1 MTSGFNGPQ
10 GYGSDPFAEFFS
22 RIFGGQRPGPRQID
36 LGRLLSEPARQLVVG
51 AAQYAAQ
58 HGSRDLDTQHLLR
71 AALAAEPTRSLLSR
85 AGTDPD
91 SLATE
96 IDQRS
101 GPPQGSRE
109 APPPTSLSLT
119 PAVKRALLDAHEL
132 ARASGAGYIGPEHVL
147 SALAAN
153 PDSAAGHI
161 LHSAHFAPP
170 SPPPEVGE
178 AAQARPERPRPSPT
192 PTLDKY
198 GHDLTGLARQGR
210 IDPVIGRDEEIEQ
223 TIEVLS
229 RRGKNNPVLIG
240 DAGVGKT
247 AIVEG
252 LAQRIADGDVPDI
265 LLGRRVVAL
274 DLTGVV
280 AGTRYRGDFEERLN
294 NIVGEIRAHS
304 DELIVFIDELHTVV
318 GAGGGGT
325 EGGSMDAGNILKPAL
340 ARGELHVV
348 GATTLVEYRRI
359 EKDAALAR
367 RFQPILVPEP
377 SVTDAIEIL
386 RGLRD
391 RYEAHHQVRY
401 TDEALVA
408 AVELSDRY
416 LTDRHLPD
424 KAIDLIDQAGA
435 RVRLRARTKGT
446 DVRAMEREVEQLT
459 RDKDQA
465 VADEQYEQA
474 TQLRD
479 RITGLKERIGQAAGD
494 TQADEGQH
502 LEVTAEAIAEVVS
515 RLTGIPVSR
524 LTEEEKERL
533 LQLEQHLHQRV
544 VGQDEA
550 VSVVADSVLRSRA
563 GLSSPERPIGSFLF
577 LGPTGV
583 GKTELARAL
592 AEVLFGSEERMVR
605 LDMSEYQERHTVSR
619 LVGAPP
625 GYVGHEEAGQLTEVV
640 RRHPYSLLL
649 LDEVE
654 KAHPDVFNILL
665 QVLDDGR
672 LTDAQGRTVDF
683 TNTVIVMTSNLGSEA
698 ITRRGAGIGFGPG
711 GPDADEEAR
720 REQILRPLREHFR
733 PEFLNRIDEIV
744 IFRQLTA
751 EQLRRI
757 TDLMLDKTR
766 RRLHAQDIHVTFTEA
781 AVDWLAQRGFQ
792 PEYGARP
799 LRRTIQREVDNQL
812 SRLLLDSQIERGGR
826 VVVDVAEGDLAFRT
840 EPPAARSD
848 GTGSAPQGT
857 ATEPAAAPPAVQ
869 GGETA
874 RPEGNGAARPE

>member
-1 MTSGFNGPQ
+1 MTSSFIGPE
-10 GYGSDPFAEFFS
+10 GDPFGDFLARF
-22 RIFGGQRPGPRQID
+22 FGGSRPGPRQVDI
-36 LGRLLSEPARQLVVG
+36 GRLLSRPARELVMG
-51 AAQYAAQ
+51 AAQYAAD
-58 HGSRDLDTQHLLR
+58 HGSRDLDTEHLLR
-71 AALAAEPTRSLLSR
+71 AALAADPTRSMLSR
-85 AGTDPD
+85 AGADPD
-91 SLATE
+91 SLASQ
-96 IDQRS
+96 IDERS
-101 GPPQGSRE
+101 GPLQQPPAE
-109 APPPTSLSLT
+109 DAPTAINLT
-119 PAVKRALLDAHEL
+119 PAVKRALLDAHDV

-147 SALAAN
+147 TALAAN

-161 LHSAHFAPP
+161 LNAARFAAAGAPEQGPEAAPP
-170 SPPPEVGE
+170 GAEPQ
-178 AAQARPERPRPSPT
+178 QATGT
-192 PTLDKY
+192 PTLDSY
-198 GHDLTGLARQGR
+198 GRDLTDLARQGR
-210 IDPVIGRDEEIEQ
+210 IDPVIGRDQEIEQ

-252 LAQRIADGDVPDI
+252 LAQHIADGDVPDV

-274 DLTGVV
+274 DLTAVV

-294 NIVGEIRAHS
+294 GIVGEIRAHS
-304 DELIVFIDELHTVV
+304 EQLIVFIDEVHTVV
-318 GAGGGGT
+318 GAGGGG

-340 ARGELHVV
+340 ARGELHIV
-348 GATTLVEYRRI
+348 GATTLEEYRRI

-377 SVTDAIEIL
+377 SVADALEIL

-401 TDEALVA
+401 TDEALAA

-416 LTDRHLPD
+416 LTDRRLPD

-435 RVRLRARTKGT
+435 RVKLQARTKGT
-446 DVRAMEREVEQLT
+446 DVRALEREAKQLSV
-459 RDKDQA
+459 DKDQA
-465 VADEQYEQA
+465 VADERYEQA

-479 RITGLKERIGQAAGD
+479 RVAELRRRIAEAGGD
-494 TQADEGQH
+494 GEADEGQH

-515 RLTGIPVSR
+515 RQTGIPVSS
-524 LTEEEKERL
+524 LTQEERERL
-533 LQLEQHLHQRV
+533 LGLEEHLHQRV

-550 VSVVADSVLRSRA
+550 VSVVADAVLRSRA
-563 GLSSPERPIGSFLF
+563 GLASPDRPIGSFLF

-592 AEVLFGSEERMVR
+592 AEALFGSEDRMVR

-672 LTDAQGRTVDF
+672 LTDSQGRTVDF
-683 TNTVIVMTSNLGSEA
+683 TNAVVVMTSNLGSEA
-698 ITRRGAGIGFGPG
+698 ITRRGAGIGFGSG
-711 GPDADEEAR
+711 GAEADEEAR

-733 PEFLNRIDEIV
+733 PEFLNRIDEV
-744 IFRQLTA
+744 VVFRQLST
-751 EQLRRI
+751 EQLRQI
-757 TDLMLDKTR
+757 TDLLLEQTR
-766 RRLHAQDIHVTFTEA
+766 RLLHAQGVAVEFTEA
-781 AVDWLAQRGFQ
+781 AVDWLAQRGYQ

-812 SRLLLDSQIERGGR
+812 SRMLLDGQVGEGSR
-826 VVVDVAEGDLAFRT
+826 VTVDVADGQLAFLRGGGQ
-840 EPPAARSD
+840 PA
-848 GTGSAPQGT
+848 
-857 ATEPAAAPPAVQ
+857 PA
-869 GGETA
+869 G
-874 RPEGNGAARPE
+874 

>member
-1 MTSGFNGPQ
+1 MTSGFIGPE
-10 GYGSDPFAEFFS
+10 GDPFGEFFA
-22 RIFGGQRPGPRQID
+22 RFFGGGPRPGPRHVDI
-36 LGRLLSEPARQLVVG
+36 GRLLSQPARELVKG
-51 AAQYAAQ
+51 AAQYAAD
-58 HGSRDLDTQHLLR
+58 HGSRDLDTEHLLR
-71 AALAAEPTRSLLSR
+71 AALATEPTRSLLSR
-85 AGTDPD
+85 AGADPD
-91 SLATE
+91 SIAAQ
-96 IDQRS
+96 IDERS
-101 GPPQGSRE
+101 GPVQAPAGE
-109 APPPTSLSLT
+109 AAPPPTSLSLT
-119 PAVKRALLDAHEL
+119 PAVKRALLDAHDM

-161 LHSAHFAPP
+161 LNQARFAASGLPSEAPETTAPP
-170 SPPPEVGE
+170 G
-178 AAQARPERPRPSPT
+178 AERQRTTAT
-192 PTLDKY
+192 PTLDKF
-198 GHDLTGLARQGR
+198 GRDLTDLARQGR
-210 IDPVIGRDEEIEQ
+210 IDPVIGRDQEIEQ

-265 LLGRRVVAL
+265 LINRRVVAL

-294 NIVGEIRAHS
+294 NIVTEIRTNS
-304 DELIVFIDELHTVV
+304 ERLIVFIDELHTVV
-318 GAGGGGT
+318 GAGGGG
-325 EGGSMDAGNILKPAL
+325 EGGSMDASNILKPAL

-348 GATTLVEYRRI
+348 GATTLEEYRRI

-377 SVTDAIEIL
+377 SVPDAIEIL

-416 LTDRHLPD
+416 LTDRRLPD

-459 RDKDQA
+459 LDKDQA
-465 VADEQYEQA
+465 VAGEQYERA

-479 RITGLKERIGQAAGD
+479 RITELKQRISETGGD
-494 TQADEGQH
+494 EEADEGQ
-502 LEVTAEAIAEVVS
+502 LEVTAESVAEVVS
-515 RLTGIPVSR
+515 RQTGIPVSS
-524 LTEEEKERL
+524 LTQEEKERL
-533 LQLEQHLHQRV
+533 LGLEEHLHRRV
-544 VGQDEA
+544 VGQEEA
-550 VSVVADSVLRSRA
+550 VGVVAEAVLRSRA
-563 GLSSPERPIGSFLF
+563 GLASPNRPIGSFMF

-592 AEVLFGSEERMVR
+592 AEALFGSEDRMIR

-672 LTDAQGRTVDF
+672 LTDSQGRTVDF

-698 ITRRGAGIGFGPG
+698 INRRGGAGIGFGPG
-711 GPDADEEAR
+711 GADADEEAR
-720 REQILRPLREHFR
+720 RERILRPLREHFR
-733 PEFLNRIDEIV
+733 PEFLNRVDEIV
-744 IFRQLTA
+744 VFRQLTA
-751 EQLRRI
+751 EQLRQI
-757 TDLMLDKTR
+757 TDLMLEQTR
-766 RRLHAQDIHVTFTEA
+766 RLMHAQSVTVQFTEQ

-799 LRRTIQREVDNQL
+799 LRRTIQKEVDNRL
-812 SRLLLDSQIERGGR
+812 SRLLLDGR
-826 VVVDVAEGDLAFRT
+826 IGEGSRVTVDVEDGRLVFRT
-840 EPPAARSD
+840 EDR
-848 GTGSAPQGT
+848 
-857 ATEPAAAPPAVQ
+857 EPTAAPAD
-869 GGETA
+869 
-874 RPEGNGAARPE
+874 

>member
-1 MTSGFNGPQ
+1 MTSGFTSPE
-10 GYGSDPFAEFFS
+10 GYNDPFGEFLARF
-22 RIFGGQRPGPRQID
+22 FGGPRPGPRQINI
-36 LGRLLSEPARQLVVG
+36 GQLLSQPARELVRG
-51 AAQYAAQ
+51 AAQYAAE
-58 HGSRDLDTQHLLR
+58 HGSRDLDTEHLLR

-85 AGTDPD
+85 AGADPD
-91 SLATE
+91 SLASE
-96 IDQRS
+96 IDERS
-101 GPPQGSRE
+101 GPVQHQPGE

-119 PAVKRALLDAHEL
+119 PAAKRALLDAHDL
-132 ARASGAGYIGPEHVL
+132 ARSRGAGYIGPEHVL

-161 LHSAHFAPP
+161 LNAARFAP
-170 SPPPEVGE
+170 SGGPPEPSE
-178 AAQARPERPRPSPT
+178 ATLTQARPERPWPAAT

-198 GHDLTGLARQGR
+198 GRDLTDLARQGR
-210 IDPVIGRDEEIEQ
+210 IDPVIGRDDEIEQ

-252 LAQRIADGDVPDI
+252 LAQRIADGDVPDV
-265 LLGRRVVAL
+265 LSGRRVVAL

-294 NIVGEIRAHS
+294 NIVDEIRTHS
-304 DELIVFIDELHTVV
+304 DRLIVFIDELHTVV
-318 GAGGGGT
+318 GAGGGG

-340 ARGELHVV
+340 ARGELHIV
-348 GATTLVEYRRI
+348 GATTLEEFRRI

-377 SVTDAIEIL
+377 SVPDTVEIL

-416 LTDRHLPD
+416 LTDRRLPD

-435 RVRLRARTKGT
+435 RVRLGARTKGT
-446 DVRAMEREVEQLT
+446 DVRAMEREVEQLA

-479 RITGLKERIGQAAGD
+479 RIVELKQRIAAASGD
-494 TQADEGQH
+494 DEADEGQH

-515 RLTGIPVSR
+515 RQTGIPVAS
-524 LTEEEKERL
+524 LTQEEKDRL
-533 LQLEQHLHQRV
+533 LGLEEHLHERV

-550 VSVVADSVLRSRA
+550 VRVVADAVLRSRA
-563 GLSSPERPIGSFLF
+563 GLASPDRPIGSFLF

-592 AEVLFGSEERMVR
+592 AEALFGSEERMVR

-619 LVGAPP
+619 LIGAPP

-672 LTDAQGRTVDF
+672 LTDSQGRTVDF

-698 ITRRGAGIGFGPG
+698 ITRRGAGIGFGAG
-711 GPDADEEAR
+711 GAEADEEAR

-744 IFRQLTA
+744 VFRQLTG
-751 EQLRRI
+751 EQLREI
-757 TDLMLDKTR
+757 TDLLLERTR
-766 RRLHAQDIHVTFTEA
+766 RMVHSQGIAVEFTGA
-781 AVDWLAQRGFQ
+781 AVDWLAERGYE

-812 SRLLLDSQIERGGR
+812 SRLLLDGRVKEGDRVTVDVDGGR
-826 VVVDVAEGDLAFRT
+826 LAFRT
-840 EPPAARSD
+840 STGEPPA
-848 GTGSAPQGT
+848 
-857 ATEPAAAPPAVQ
+857 
-869 GGETA
+869 
-874 RPEGNGAARPE
+874 PEL

>member
-1 MTSGFNGPQ
+1 MTSGFNGGPED
-10 GYGSDPFAEFFS
+10 YDPFGEFLARF
-22 RIFGGQRPGPRQID
+22 FGGPRPGPRQID
-36 LGRLLSEPARQLVVG
+36 IGRLLSQPARELVRG
-51 AAQYAAQ
+51 AAQYAAE

-71 AALAAEPTRSLLSR
+71 AALSAEPTRSLLSR
-85 AGTDPD
+85 AGADPD

-96 IDQRS
+96 IDERS
-101 GPPQGSRE
+101 GPVQHPPGE

-119 PAVKRALLDAHEL
+119 PAAKRALLDAHDL
-132 ARASGAGYIGPEHVL
+132 ARARGTGYIGPEHVL

-161 LHSAHFAPP
+161 LNAARF
-170 SPPPEVGE
+170 SPTGGPTEVPD
-178 AAQARPERPRPSPT
+178 AADSRPRVDQRPRVDSGT

-198 GHDLTGLARQGR
+198 GRDLTDLARRGR

-252 LAQRIADGDVPDI
+252 LAQRIADVDVPDV
-265 LLGRRVVAL
+265 LSGRRVVAL

-294 NIVGEIRAHS
+294 NIVGEIRSHS
-304 DELIVFIDELHTVV
+304 DQLIVFIDELHTVV
-318 GAGGGGT
+318 GAGGGG

-340 ARGELHVV
+340 ARGELHIV
-348 GATTLVEYRRI
+348 GATTLEEYRRI
-359 EKDAALAR
+359 EKDAALSR

-377 SVTDAIEIL
+377 TTADAIEIL

-408 AVELSDRY
+408 AVQLSDRY
-416 LTDRHLPD
+416 LTDRRLPD

-446 DVRAMEREVEQLT
+446 DVRAMEREVEQLH

-479 RITGLKERIGQAAGD
+479 RIVELKQRIADASGD
-494 TQADEGQH
+494 GEVDEGLN
-502 LEVTAEAIAEVVS
+502 LEVTTEAIAEVVS
-515 RLTGIPVSR
+515 RQTGIPVSS
-524 LTEEEKERL
+524 LTEEEKDRL
-533 LQLEQHLHQRV
+533 LGLEEHLHERV
-544 VGQDEA
+544 VGQNEA
-550 VSVVADSVLRSRA
+550 VRVVSEAVLRSRA
-563 GLSSPERPIGSFLF
+563 GLASPDRPIGSFLF

-592 AEVLFGSEERMVR
+592 AEALFGSEERMVR

-619 LVGAPP
+619 LIGAPP

-672 LTDAQGRTVDF
+672 LTDSQGRTVDF
-683 TNTVIVMTSNLGSEA
+683 TNTVIVMTSNLGSDA
-698 ITRRGAGIGFGPG
+698 ISRGGAGIGFGSG
-711 GPDADEEAR
+711 GEEADEEAR
-720 REQILRPLREHFR
+720 RERVLRPLREHFR
-733 PEFLNRIDEIV
+733 PEFLNRIDEV
-744 IFRQLTA
+744 VVFRQLTPD
-751 EQLRRI
+751 QLRQI
-757 TDLMLDKTR
+757 TNLMLDQTR
-766 RRLHAQDIHVTFTEA
+766 RLLQAQGVSVDFTGT
-781 AVDWLAQRGFQ
+781 AVDWLSERGYQR
-792 PEYGARP
+792 EYGARP
-799 LRRTIQREVDNQL
+799 LRRTIQKEVDNQL
-812 SRLLLDSQIERGGR
+812 SRLLLDGRIGEGGR
-826 VVVDVAEGDLAFRT
+826 VTVDVQDGRLTFRAEEL
-840 EPPAARSD
+840 PPA
-848 GTGSAPQGT
+848 
-857 ATEPAAAPPAVQ
+857 
-869 GGETA
+869 
-874 RPEGNGAARPE
+874 PEL

>member
-1 MTSGFNGPQ
+1 MTSGFSGPED
-10 GYGSDPFAEFFS
+10 YDPFGEFLARF
-22 RIFGGQRPGPRQID
+22 FGGPRPGPRQID
-36 LGRLLSEPARQLVVG
+36 IGRLLSQPARELVRG
-51 AAQYAAQ
+51 AAQYAAE

-71 AALAAEPTRSLLSR
+71 AALSSEPTRSLLSR
-85 AGTDPD
+85 AGADPD

-96 IDQRS
+96 IDERS
-101 GPPQGSRE
+101 GPVQHPPGE

-119 PAVKRALLDAHEL
+119 PAAKRALLDAHDL
-132 ARASGAGYIGPEHVL
+132 ARARGAGYIGPEHVL

-161 LHSAHFAPP
+161 LNAARFAPSGMP
-170 SPPPEVGE
+170 SE
-178 AAQARPERPRPSPT
+178 AQDSTQTRPGTDQRPRVDGGT

-198 GHDLTGLARQGR
+198 GRDLTDLARRGR
-210 IDPVIGRDEEIEQ
+210 IDPVIGREEEIEQ
-223 TIEVLS
+223 TVEVLS

-252 LAQRIADGDVPDI
+252 LAQRIADADVPDV
-265 LLGRRVVAL
+265 LSGRRVVAL

-294 NIVGEIRAHS
+294 NIVGEIRSHS
-304 DELIVFIDELHTVV
+304 DQLIVFIDELHTVV
-318 GAGGGGT
+318 GAGGGG

-340 ARGELHVV
+340 ARGELHIV
-348 GATTLVEYRRI
+348 GATTLEEYRRI
-359 EKDAALAR
+359 EKDAALSR

-377 SVTDAIEIL
+377 TPADAIEIL

-416 LTDRHLPD
+416 LTDRRLPD

-446 DVRAMEREVEQLT
+446 DVRAMEREVEQLY

-465 VADEQYEQA
+465 VADESYEQA

-479 RITGLKERIGQAAGD
+479 RIVELRKRIAEASD
-494 TQADEGQH
+494 TEEVDEGQH

-515 RLTGIPVSR
+515 RQTGIPVSS
-524 LTEEEKERL
+524 LTEEEKDRL
-533 LQLEQHLHQRV
+533 LGLEEHLHQRV
-544 VGQDEA
+544 IGQDEA
-550 VSVVADSVLRSRA
+550 VRVVSDAVLRSRA
-563 GLSSPERPIGSFLF
+563 GLASPHRPIGSFLF

-592 AEVLFGSEERMVR
+592 AEALFGSEERMVR

-672 LTDAQGRTVDF
+672 LTDSQGRTVDF

-698 ITRRGAGIGFGPG
+698 ISRGGSGIGFGAG
-711 GPDADEEAR
+711 DAVADEEAR
-720 REQILRPLREHFR
+720 RERILRPLREHFR

-744 IFRQLTA
+744 VFRQLTH
-751 EQLRRI
+751 EQLERI
-757 TDLMLDKTR
+757 TNLLLDQTR
-766 RRLHAQDIHVTFTEA
+766 GLLRAQGVSVEFTGA
-781 AVDWLAQRGFQ
+781 AVDWLSERGYQ

-799 LRRTIQREVDNQL
+799 LRRTIQKEVDNQL
-812 SRLLLDSQIERGGR
+812 SRLLLDGRIGEGGR
-826 VVVDVAEGDLAFRT
+826 VTVDVEDGRLSFRT
-840 EPPAARSD
+840 EELPPA
-848 GTGSAPQGT
+848 
-857 ATEPAAAPPAVQ
+857 
-869 GGETA
+869 
-874 RPEGNGAARPE
+874 PEL

>member
-1 MTSGFNGPQ
+1 MTSGFFPEGPE
-10 GYGSDPFAEFFS
+10 GDPFGDFLARF
-22 RIFGGQRPGPRQID
+22 FGGPRPGPRQINI
-36 LGRLLSEPARQLVVG
+36 GQLLSQPARELVRG
-51 AAQYAAQ
+51 AAQYAAE

-71 AALAAEPTRSLLSR
+71 AAVSAEPTRSLLSR
-85 AGTDPD
+85 SGADPD

-96 IDQRS
+96 IDERS
-101 GPPQGSRE
+101 GPVQHPPGE

-119 PAVKRALLDAHEL
+119 PAAKRALLDAHDL
-132 ARASGAGYIGPEHVL
+132 ARARGAGYIGPEHVL

-161 LHSAHFAPP
+161 LNSARFAPTGL
-170 SPPPEVGE
+170 PPE
-178 AAQARPERPRPSPT
+178 APDTAQRSEGPRATET

-198 GHDLTGLARQGR
+198 GRDLTELARQGR

-247 AIVEG
+247 AVVEG
-252 LAQRIADGDVPDI
+252 LAQRIADGDVPDV
-265 LLGRRVVAL
+265 LSGRRVVAL

-280 AGTRYRGDFEERLN
+280 AGTRYRGDFEERMT

-304 DELIVFIDELHTVV
+304 DRLIVFIDELHTVV
-318 GAGGGGT
+318 GAGGGG

-340 ARGELHVV
+340 ARGELHIV
-348 GATTLVEYRRI
+348 GATTLEEYRRI
-359 EKDAALAR
+359 EKDAALSR

-377 SVTDAIEIL
+377 TPADAVEIL

-416 LTDRHLPD
+416 LTDRRLPD

-435 RVRLRARTKGT
+435 RVRLRSRTKGT
-446 DVRAMEREVEQLT
+446 DVRAMERELEQLA
-459 RDKDQA
+459 REKDQA

-479 RITGLKERIGQAAGD
+479 RMLELKQRITDAAGD
-494 TQADEGQH
+494 GTADEGQN
-502 LEVTAEAIAEVVS
+502 LEVTAEAVAEVVS
-515 RLTGIPVSR
+515 RLTGIPVSS
-524 LTEEEKERL
+524 LTEEEKDRL
-533 LQLEQHLHQRV
+533 LGLEQHLHERV

-550 VSVVADSVLRSRA
+550 VRVVSDAVLRSRA
-563 GLSSPERPIGSFLF
+563 GLASPDRPIGSFLF

-592 AEVLFGSEERMVR
+592 AESLFGSEERMVR

-672 LTDAQGRTVDF
+672 LTDSQGRTVDF

-698 ITRRGAGIGFGPG
+698 ITRGGSGIGFGSG
-711 GPDADEEAR
+711 GAEADEEAR
-720 REQILRPLREHFR
+720 RERILRPLREHFR

-744 IFRQLTA
+744 VFRRLDP

-757 TDLMLDKTR
+757 TDLLLDRTR
-766 RRLHAQDIHVTFTEA
+766 RLMRARNVSVEFTGA
-781 AVDWLAQRGFQ
+781 AVDWLAERGHQ

-812 SRLLLDSQIERGGR
+812 SRLLVDNRVAEGGR
-826 VVVDVAEGDLAFRT
+826 VTVDVEDGRLAFRA
-840 EPPAARSD
+840 ESPE
-848 GTGSAPQGT
+848 Q
-857 ATEPAAAPPAVQ
+857 AAP
-869 GGETA
+869 G
-874 RPEGNGAARPE
+874 PEL

>member
-1 MTSGFNGPQ
+1 MTNGYPPDPFGDFMARFFGGLPNNPQ
-10 GYGSDPFAEFFS
+10 G
-22 RIFGGQRPGPRQID
+22 PRHID
-36 LGRLLSEPARQLVVG
+36 IGRLLSQPARELVRG
-51 AAQYAAQ
+51 AAQYAAE
-58 HGSRDLDTQHLLR
+58 HGSQDLDTQHLLR
-71 AALAAEPTRSLLSR
+71 AAVSAEPTRSLLSR

-96 IDQRS
+96 IDDRA
-101 GPPQGSRE
+101 GPVHPPGE

-119 PAVKRALLDAHEL
+119 PAVKRALLDAHDM

-161 LHSAHFAPP
+161 LNAARFGPGAR
-170 SPPPEVGE
+170 PPEAPE
-178 AAQARPERPRPSPT
+178 STQPRPERQQRPTGT

-198 GHDLTGLARQGR
+198 GRDLTELARQGR
-210 IDPVIGRDEEIEQ
+210 VDPVIGRDTEIEQ

-252 LAQRIADGDVPDI
+252 LAERIADGDVPDG
-265 LLGRRVVAL
+265 LAGRRVVAL

-280 AGTRYRGDFEERLN
+280 AGTRYRGDFEERMN
-294 NIVGEIRAHS
+294 NIVEEIRAHS
-304 DELIVFIDELHTVV
+304 DRLIVFIDELHTVV
-318 GAGGGGT
+318 GAGSGG
-325 EGGSMDAGNILKPAL
+325 EGGAMDAGNILKPAL
-340 ARGELHVV
+340 ARGELHIV
-348 GATTLVEYRRI
+348 GATTLEEFRRI

-367 RFQPILVPEP
+367 RFQPVLVPEP
-377 SVTDAIEIL
+377 TVEDTIEIL

-391 RYEAHHQVRY
+391 RYEAHHQVQY

-416 LTDRHLPD
+416 LTDRRLPD

-435 RVRLRARTKGT
+435 RVRLGAGTKGM
-446 DVRAMEREVEQLT
+446 DVRALERSVEQLV

-465 VADEQYEQA
+465 VADEDYEQA
-474 TQLRD
+474 KQLRD
-479 RITGLKERIGQAAGD
+479 RIAELKRQIVEAGAED
-494 TQADEGQH
+494 KADEGQ
-502 LEVTAEAIAEVVS
+502 LEVTTEAIAEVVS
-515 RLTGIPVSR
+515 RQTGIPVSR
-524 LTEEEKERL
+524 LTQEEKERL
-533 LQLEQHLHQRV
+533 LGLEGHLHQRV
-544 VGQDEA
+544 VGQEEA
-550 VSVVADSVLRSRA
+550 VSVVTEAVLRSRA
-563 GLSSPERPIGSFLF
+563 GLASPNRPIGSFLF

-592 AEVLFGSEERMVR
+592 AEALFGSEDRMVR

-672 LTDAQGRTVDF
+672 LTDSQGRTVDF
-683 TNTVIVMTSNLGSEA
+683 SNTVIVMTSNLGSEA
-698 ITRRGAGIGFGPG
+698 ITRRGAGIGFGPSG
-711 GPDADEEAR
+711 SEADEEAR

-733 PEFLNRIDEIV
+733 PEFINRIDEIV
-744 IFRQLTA
+744 VFRQLTS
-751 EQLRRI
+751 EQLRQI
-757 TDLMLDKTR
+757 TDLLLESTR
-766 RRLHAQDIHVTFTEA
+766 RLLDGQGVTVEFTDA
-781 AVDWLAQRGFQ
+781 AVDWLAERGFQ

-799 LRRTIQREVDNQL
+799 LRRTIQREVDNRL
-812 SRLLLDSQIERGGR
+812 SRLLLNGTISEGDR
-826 VVVDVAEGDLAFRT
+826 VTVDVRDGRLDFLTSRARPPGP
-840 EPPAARSD
+840 EP
-848 GTGSAPQGT
+848 SAP
-857 ATEPAAAPPAVQ
+857 EP
-869 GGETA
+869 ES
-874 RPEGNGAARPE
+874 

>member
-1 MTSGFNGPQ
+1 MTSGYTGPPEN
-10 GYGSDPFAEFFS
+10 DPFGELFS
-22 RIFGGQRPGPRQID
+22 RYFGGAPGAPGQPGPRPID
-36 LGRLLSEPARQLVVG
+36 IGRLLSQPARELVKG
-51 AAQYAAQ
+51 AAQYAAE

-71 AALAAEPTRSLLSR
+71 AALSSEPTRSLLSR
-85 AGTDPD
+85 SGADPD

-96 IDQRS
+96 IDGRA
-101 GPPQGSRE
+101 GPSQHPQGKV
-109 APPPTSLSLT
+109 PPTALSLT
-119 PAVKRALLDAHEL
+119 PAVKRALLDAHDM
-132 ARASGAGYIGPEHVL
+132 ARSTGAGYIGPEHVL

-161 LHSAHFAPP
+161 LNAARFRPGPVPP
-170 SPPPEVGE
+170 PPPEGVGPT
-178 AAQARPERPRPSPT
+178 QVRVERPQPTGT

-198 GHDLTGLARQGR
+198 GRDLTELARQGR
-210 IDPVIGRDEEIEQ
+210 IDPVIGREKEIEQ

-247 AIVEG
+247 AVVEG
-252 LAQRIADGDVPDI
+252 LAQRIADGDVPEG
-265 LLGRRVVAL
+265 LEGRRVVAL
-274 DLTGVV
+274 DLTAVV
-280 AGTRYRGDFEERLN
+280 AGTRFRGDFEERLN
-294 NIVGEIRAHS
+294 NIVQEIRAHS
-304 DELIVFIDELHTVV
+304 DRLVVFIDELHTVV
-318 GAGGGGT
+318 GAGTGG
-325 EGGSMDAGNILKPAL
+325 EGGAMDAGNILKPAL
-340 ARGELHVV
+340 ARGELHIV
-348 GATTLVEYRRI
+348 GATTLEEFRRI

-377 SVTDAIEIL
+377 TPEDALEIL
-386 RGLRD
+386 RGLQD

-401 TDEALVA
+401 TDEALSA

-416 LTDRHLPD
+416 LTDRRLPD

-435 RVRLRARTKGT
+435 RVRLGARTKGT
-446 DVRAMEREVEQLT
+446 DVRAMEREAEQLA

-465 VADEQYEQA
+465 VASEQYEEA
-474 TQLRD
+474 TRLRD
-479 RITGLKERIGQAAGD
+479 RIVELKERIAASDDGE
-494 TQADEGQH
+494 ADEGQN

-515 RLTGIPVSR
+515 RQTGVPVSR
-524 LTEEEKERL
+524 LTQEEKERL
-533 LQLEQHLHQRV
+533 LGLEDHLHQRV

-550 VSVVADSVLRSRA
+550 VRVVADAVLRSRA
-563 GLSSPERPIGSFLF
+563 GLASPDRPIGSFLF

-592 AEVLFGSEERMVR
+592 AEDLFGSEDRMVR

-619 LVGAPP
+619 LIGAPP

-683 TNTVIVMTSNLGSEA
+683 TNTVIVMTSNLGSDV
-698 ITRRGAGIGFGPG
+698 ITRRGASIGFGPG
-711 GPDADEEAR
+711 GQDADEEAR

-744 IFRQLTA
+744 VFRQLTG

-757 TDLMLDKTR
+757 TDLLLESTR
-766 RRLHAQDIHVTFTEA
+766 ELARARDVTVDFTDA
-781 AVDWLAQRGFQ
+781 AVDWLADRGYQ

-812 SRLLLDSQIERGGR
+812 SRLLLRGTVAEGGR
-826 VVVDVAEGDLAFRT
+826 VTVDTNGEGLDFRVEEVAEGEQVR
-840 EPPAARSD
+840 PAAS
-848 GTGSAPQGT
+848 
-857 ATEPAAAPPAVQ
+857 
-869 GGETA
+869 
-874 RPEGNGAARPE
+874 

>member
-1 MTSGFNGPQ
+1 MTSGFSGPE
-10 GYGSDPFAEFFS
+10 GYDAFGEFLARF
-22 RIFGGQRPGPRQID
+22 FGGPRPGPRQINI
-36 LGRLLSEPARQLVVG
+36 GQLLSQPARELVRG
-51 AAQYAAQ
+51 AAQYAAE

-71 AALAAEPTRSLLSR
+71 AALSAEPTRSLLSR
-85 AGTDPD
+85 AGADPD
-91 SLATE
+91 ELATE
-96 IDQRS
+96 IDERS
-101 GPPQGSRE
+101 GPVLHPPGE
-109 APPPTSLSLT
+109 VPPPTSLSLT
-119 PAVKRALLDAHEL
+119 PAAKRALLDAHDL
-132 ARASGAGYIGPEHVL
+132 ARSRGAGYIGPEHVL

-161 LHSAHFAPP
+161 LNSAHFAPTGL
-170 SPPPEVGE
+170 PPE
-178 AAQARPERPRPSPT
+178 AAPDAGPVRTDAPRDTGT

-198 GHDLTGLARQGR
+198 SRDLTDLARRGG

-252 LAQRIADGDVPDI
+252 LAQRIADGDVPDV
-265 LLGRRVVAL
+265 LTGRRVVAL

-294 NIVGEIRAHS
+294 SIVSEIRAHS
-304 DELIVFIDELHTVV
+304 DQLIVFIDELHTVV
-318 GAGGGGT
+318 GAGGGG
-325 EGGSMDAGNILKPAL
+325 EAASMDAGNILKPAL
-340 ARGELHVV
+340 ARGELHIV
-348 GATTLVEYRRI
+348 GATTLEEFRRI

-377 SVTDAIEIL
+377 SVADALEIL

-401 TDEALVA
+401 TDEALTA

-416 LTDRHLPD
+416 LPDRRLPD

-446 DVRAMEREVEQLT
+446 DVRALEREVEQLV

-474 TQLRD
+474 MQLRD
-479 RITGLKERIGQAAGD
+479 RITELKQRIGEASGGGE
-494 TQADEGQH
+494 ADEGQN

-515 RLTGIPVSR
+515 RQTGIPVAS
-524 LTEEEKERL
+524 LTQEEKDKL
-533 LQLEQHLHQRV
+533 LGLEEHLHQRV
-544 VGQDEA
+544 VGQEEA
-550 VSVVADSVLRSRA
+550 VRVVSDAVLRSRA
-563 GLSSPERPIGSFLF
+563 GLASPDRPIGSFLF

-592 AEVLFGSEERMVR
+592 AEALFGSEERMVR

-672 LTDAQGRTVDF
+672 LTDSQGRTVDF
-683 TNTVIVMTSNLGSEA
+683 TNTVVVMTSNLGSEA
-698 ITRRGAGIGFGPG
+698 ITRRGAGIGFGAG
-711 GPDADEEAR
+711 GAEADEEAR

-744 IFRQLTA
+744 VFRQLTE
-751 EQLRRI
+751 EQLRQI
-757 TDLMLDKTR
+757 TNLLLDRTR
-766 RRLHAQDIHVTFTEA
+766 RMLHAQDITVDFTET
-781 AVDWLAQRGFQ
+781 AVDWLSRKGYQ

-812 SRLLLDSQIERGGR
+812 SRLLLDGRVEEGGR
-826 VVVDVAEGDLAFRT
+826 VTVDVDDGRLVFRTET
-840 EPPAARSD
+840 EPPA
-848 GTGSAPQGT
+848 
-857 ATEPAAAPPAVQ
+857 
-869 GGETA
+869 
-874 RPEGNGAARPE
+874 PEL

>member
-1 MTSGFNGPQ
+1 MSSGFTGPQ
-10 GYGSDPFAEFFS
+10 GYGPDPFGEFLARF
-22 RIFGGQRPGPRQID
+22 FGGPRPRQID
-36 LGRLLSEPARQLVVG
+36 IGRLLSQPARELVRG
-51 AAQYAAQ
+51 AAQYAAE

-71 AALAAEPTRSLLSR
+71 AALATEPTRDLISR
-85 AGTDPD
+85 TGTDPD
-91 SLATE
+91 SLAAE
-96 IDQRS
+96 IDERS
-101 GPPQGSRE
+101 GPVQHGPDD

-119 PAVKRALLDAHEL
+119 PAVKRALLDAHDM
-132 ARASGAGYIGPEHVL
+132 ARSTGAGYIGPEHVL

-161 LHSAHFAPP
+161 LNSARFASAGMPLPSDTPDAAPP
-170 SPPPEVGE
+170 
-178 AAQARPERPRPSPT
+178 RPERPRPATGT

-198 GHDLTGLARQGR
+198 GRDLTELAREGR
-210 IDPVIGRDEEIEQ
+210 IDPVIGREEEIEQ
-223 TIEVLS
+223 TVEVLS

-247 AIVEG
+247 AVVEG
-252 LAQRIADGDVPDI
+252 LAQRIADGDVPDV
-265 LLGRRVVAL
+265 LMTRRVVSL
-274 DLTGVV
+274 DLAGVV

-294 NIVGEIRAHS
+294 AIVDEIRAHS
-304 DELIVFIDELHTVV
+304 DRLIVFIDELHTVV
-318 GAGGGGT
+318 GAGGGG

-340 ARGELHVV
+340 ARGELHIV
-348 GATTLVEYRRI
+348 GATTLEEYRRI

-367 RFQPILVPEP
+367 RFQPVMVPEP
-377 SVTDAIEIL
+377 TPADTVAIL

-416 LTDRHLPD
+416 LSERRLPD

-435 RVRLRARTKGT
+435 RIRLQARTKGT
-446 DVRAMEREVEQLT
+446 DVRAMERELEQLT
-459 RDKDQA
+459 YDKDQA
-465 VADEQYEQA
+465 VADEKYEQA

-479 RITGLKERIGQAAGD
+479 RIGELKERIADAGGEGQV
-494 TQADEGQH
+494 DEGQS
-502 LEVTAEAIAEVVS
+502 LVVDAEAIAEVVS
-515 RLTGIPVSR
+515 RQTGVPVSR
-524 LTEEEKERL
+524 LTEEEKDRL
-533 LQLEQHLHQRV
+533 LGLEEHLHQRV
-544 VGQDEA
+544 IGQDEA
-550 VSVVADSVLRSRA
+550 VRAVSDAVLRSRA
-563 GLSSPERPIGSFLF
+563 GLASPDRPIGSFLF

-592 AEVLFGSEERMVR
+592 AEALFGSEDRMVR

-672 LTDAQGRTVDF
+672 LTDSQGRTVDF
-683 TNTVIVMTSNLGSEA
+683 SNTVIVMTSNLGSEA
-698 ITRRGAGIGFGPG
+698 ITRRGATLGFATG
-711 GPDADEEAR
+711 GAEADEEAR

-733 PEFLNRIDEIV
+733 PEFLNRIDEV
-744 IFRQLTA
+744 VVFRQLTA
-751 EQLRRI
+751 VELRQI
-757 TDLMLDKTR
+757 TDLLLEGTR
-766 RRLHAQDIHVTFTEA
+766 RGLRGQGVTVEFTDA
-781 AVDWLAQRGFQ
+781 AVDWLAQRGHQ

-812 SRLLLDSQIERGGR
+812 SRLLLDGSVQGGDR
-826 VVVDVAEGDLAFRT
+826 VTVDTTDGNLTFRT
-840 EPPAARSD
+840 GARD
-848 GTGSAPQGT
+848 GTG
-857 ATEPAAAPPAVQ
+857 TEPDGAGGAGPGEAPAS
-869 GGETA
+869 G
-874 RPEGNGAARPE
+874 R

>member
-1 MTSGFNGPQ
+1 MGNAMTSGFNGGPED
-10 GYGSDPFAEFFS
+10 YDPFGEFLARF
-22 RIFGGQRPGPRQID
+22 FGGPRPGPRQID
-36 LGRLLSEPARQLVVG
+36 IGRLLSQPARELVRG
-51 AAQYAAQ
+51 AAQYAAE

-71 AALAAEPTRSLLSR
+71 AALSAEPTRSLLTR
-85 AGTDPD
+85 AGADPD

-96 IDQRS
+96 IDERS
-101 GPPQGSRE
+101 GPVQHPPGE
-109 APPPTSLSLT
+109 VPPPTSLSLT
-119 PAVKRALLDAHEL
+119 PAAKRALLDAHDL
-132 ARASGAGYIGPEHVL
+132 ARARGAGHIGPEHVL

-161 LHSAHFAPP
+161 LGAARFAP
-170 SPPPEVGE
+170 SGMPPEALD
-178 AAQARPERPRPSPT
+178 AAPPRPGADQRPRVDAGT

-198 GHDLTGLARQGR
+198 GRDLTDLARRGR

-252 LAQRIADGDVPDI
+252 LAQRIADGDVPDV
-265 LLGRRVVAL
+265 LGGRRVIAL

-280 AGTRYRGDFEERLN
+280 AGTRFRGDFEERLN
-294 NIVGEIRAHS
+294 NIVGEIRSHS
-304 DELIVFIDELHTVV
+304 DQLIVFIDELHTVV
-318 GAGGGGT
+318 GAGGGG

-340 ARGELHVV
+340 ARGELHIV
-348 GATTLVEYRRI
+348 GATTLEEYRRI
-359 EKDAALAR
+359 EKDAALSR

-377 SVTDAIEIL
+377 TTADAIEIL

-416 LTDRHLPD
+416 LTDRRLPD

-465 VADEQYEQA
+465 VADESYEQA

-479 RITGLKERIGQAAGD
+479 RIVELKQRITDASGD
-494 TQADEGQH
+494 VEVDEGID
-502 LEVTAEAIAEVVS
+502 LKVTTEAIAQVVS
-515 RLTGIPVSR
+515 RQTGIPVSS
-524 LTEEEKERL
+524 LTEEEKDRL
-533 LQLEQHLHQRV
+533 LGLEAHLHERVIGQEEAVRV
-544 VGQDEA
+544 VSEA
-550 VSVVADSVLRSRA
+550 VMRSRA
-563 GLSSPERPIGSFLF
+563 GLASPDRPIGSFFF

-592 AEVLFGSEERMVR
+592 AEALFGSEERMVR

-672 LTDAQGRTVDF
+672 LTDSQGRTVDF

-698 ITRRGAGIGFGPG
+698 ISRGGAGIGFGAG
-711 GPDADEEAR
+711 DVEADEEAR
-720 REQILRPLREHFR
+720 RERILRPLREHFR

-744 IFRQLTA
+744 VFHQLTPD
-751 EQLRRI
+751 QLERI
-757 TDLMLDKTR
+757 TNLLLDKTR
-766 RRLHAQDIHVTFTEA
+766 RLLHAQGVSVDFTGA
-781 AVDWLAQRGFQ
+781 AVDWLSERGYQ

-799 LRRTIQREVDNQL
+799 LRRTIQKEVDNQL
-812 SRLLLDSQIERGGR
+812 SRLLLDGGVGEGGR
-826 VVVDVAEGDLAFRT
+826 VTVDVRDGRLTFRT
-840 EPPAARSD
+840 EDLPPA
-848 GTGSAPQGT
+848 
-857 ATEPAAAPPAVQ
+857 
-869 GGETA
+869 
-874 RPEGNGAARPE
+874 PEL